1 MKTYTS
7 DELKAMKYNDVI
19 NVAKEIGIEFKLQKK
34 GELIDL
40 ILEKQGGSDTE
51 SPSTEPENVPAES
64 VEKSSIEE
72 ADESDDTQD
81 NNDSSEE
88 NSEKPKPTIKKE
100 KSPKT
105 SREPKGKGEKKQDVI
120 DQLNKDQRRIYDD
133 ENISK
138 SEKMRRL
145 FKKGLTIAQVS
156 HLMEAH
162 YSFVFGVIS
171 RFKDA
176 IPEAKVNEVSSSE
189 NTK

>member
-1 MKTYTS
+1 MKTYTN

-40 ILEKQGGSDTE
+40 ILAKQGGSDTE
-51 SPSTEPENVPAES
+51 SSVEETENTSTDSVENSSAEEVNEADNASSTES
-64 VEKSSIEE
+64 SEKS
-72 ADESDDTQD
+72 
-81 NNDSSEE
+81 
-88 NSEKPKPTIKKE
+88 EKKSKE
-100 KSPKT
+100 KAPKAPRKLK
-105 SREPKGKGEKKQDVI
+105 SKGEKKQDVI

-145 FKKGLTIAQVS
+145 FKRGLTIAQIS

-171 RFKDA
+171 RFKNA
-176 IPEAKVNEVSSSE
+176 IPGTKVEETSS
-189 NTK
+189 TKGTEGSAE